1 LDAAIESLEALAE
14 TRFNSARQRGFDFGR
29 DYRMLNELGRTLYE
43 RARQERG
50 EQRREARLAFLSRA
64 RQRLEQALTI
74 DPENDAVHHNL
85 SLVLSELGD
94 EEGAA
99 EHRELHEKYRTD
111 DNAVERAVT
120 LHRSRN
126 PAANH
131 AAEAV
136 AIYDLQRPEALTAAT
151 RESERHHRTAAVK

>member
-1 LDAAIESLEALAE
+1 
-14 TRFNSARQRGFDFGR
+14 
-29 DYRMLNELGRTLYE
+29 MLNELGRTLYE

-50 EQRREARLAFLSRA
+50 AQRREARFAFLNQA

-94 EEGAA
+94 EERAT
-99 EHRELHEKYRTD
+99 EHRVLHEKYRTD

-120 LHRSRN
+120 L
-126 PAANH
+126 P
-131 AAEAV
+131 
-136 AIYDLQRPEALTAAT
+136 P
-151 RESERHHRTAAVK
+151 